1 MSHATVTAGLLLT
14 VLTDEELVPA
24 TETQQ
29 VAAFRGVG
37 EGMRGLVGEER
48 VLGLVREGEEEG
60 VRVGQGGGGRGRGGD
75 GLRQV
80 TTGDEVVL

>member
-1 MSHATVTAGLLLT
+1 MALSGLLA
-14 VLTDEELVPA
+14 VLMHVELVPA

-37 EGMRGLVGEER
+37 EGMRGLAGEER

-60 VRVGQGGGGRGRGGD
+60 VRVGKGGGGRGRGGER
-75 GLRQV
+75 LRQV